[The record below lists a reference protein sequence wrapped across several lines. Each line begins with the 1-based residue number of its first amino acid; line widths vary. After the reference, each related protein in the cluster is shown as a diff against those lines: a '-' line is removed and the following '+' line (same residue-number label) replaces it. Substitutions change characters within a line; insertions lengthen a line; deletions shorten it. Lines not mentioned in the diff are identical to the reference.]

1 MLAGSVVSGFID
13 SSPYRLPDGTTADL
27 SAMTAA
33 LQGDSDAVFGV
44 STANRPIWRLYAHG
58 PLDLLLPTSVVGTRS
73 WVAVWVGDDSGE
85 TDNDPT
91 VDGNGTILV
100 HAQAYAEGGS
110 RKEIE
115 ASAVRGATTSL
126 ERGYVAQ
133 RGQDEQNRRDRK
145 EAVQTPGAS
154 LNEMILA
161 LTSGGIS

>member
-1 MLAGSVVSGFID
+1 M
-13 SSPYRLPDGTTADL
+13 
-27 SAMTAA
+27 
-33 LQGDSDAVFGV
+33 
-44 STANRPIWRLYAHG
+44 
-58 PLDLLLPTSVVGTRS
+58 VGTRS

-91 VDGNGTILV
+91 VDSNGTIVV

-145 EAVQTPGAS
+145 EAVQTPGAN
-154 LNEMILA
+154 LNEMIMT